1 MSLQTSHRSTE
12 YAFFTGRL
20 FSKGKISQMPFFRAQ
35 FHCSKFINNIDK
47 YILIK
52 VKVWNN
58 LKSHEFNRD
67 GPKCGNIV
75 HIESLIDSSH

>member
-20 FSKGKISQMPFFRAQ
+20 FSKGEISQMPFFSCTVIL
-35 FHCSKFINNIDK
+35 FKFINNIDK

-52 VKVWNN
+52 VKVSNN
-58 LKSHEFNRD
+58 SKSHEFDRD